1 MKSKKIMLLICMI
14 ICLMFTVSGVF
25 ANDITNETD
34 VQVLQVT
41 GNEVNDTNLQASSSL
56 STSAVYFNASASSD
70 GDGSQSNPY
79 KVYKADRINYGD
91 TVYFADGEY
100 TISEANSIYSS
111 SKYPTTFIGSGN
123 TILKSE
129 LSHRFDFTV
138 TDNSYFVLKNLTMI
152 SVHINNHANLI
163 AENVVFQ
170 DSVGFNPDNMPSL
183 SYSYM
188 SKVYDSSYGGVIICD
203 TPSNKKTTLNLT
215 NCDFKNNIALSGGVI
230 AAYNTIANIQNCNF
244 YNSTSSNFGGA
255 IYSIKSNFKIIK
267 SSFELTNSKYGGVI
281 YSNSTDLYLKDSQFT
296 KSQSSSFGGVIAAF
310 SGKLDINNVVFTN
323 YKSLDDAGGAIY
335 STGITLNVAD
345 STFTGGHSDFGG
357 AICNLKTNSTITNTK
372 FINNYAEH
380 YGGSIYNMYG
390 NIVLSNNIFNKTQAE
405 TGGSIFNRFSDSFEL
420 SNNQFIDSKADEEGA
435 IVFID
440 GDNVKVT
447 EKGNTYDNTYV
458 LLVYGNVYN
467 IDFYES
473 VPVIKFSPESI
484 EVIPTFY
491 DSRKYGYIT
500 PAKDQIQGG
509 NCWAFSGIA
518 TLEACIKK
526 ATGIAYDFSEENV
539 KNLMSEY
546 SLFDLDAGVNNGG
559 NLYMFIAYLASW
571 FGPIYD
577 EYDVYDDHSAIS
589 KIFDSLVHVQ
599 NVCILPERK
608 NFYDNDEIKKA
619 VLKYGAVSIGIDLAQ
634 NQGHAVTIVGWD
646 DEFTSSD
653 FLGNKALG
661 AWIIKNSWGSDW
673 GYNGYGYLSYQQPI
687 SYGYTFIFD
696 DDRQYSNV
704 YQYDFAGKS
713 GFHSIP
719 GGVVYIKNKFTA
731 KNDEMLSAF
740 STYFDEPT
748 NFTAHVYLNGKLVT
762 SQNGSSDYKGYYTI
776 PFDKEVNLK
785 KGDTFEIV
793 VKLFNDG
800 SVYFPLCTAKSIDNI
815 ISGKG
820 ISFFST
826 DGSTWNDFYDS
837 NTPGVACIKAFT
849 HSKSLNNISIDVEQL
864 DDASNPFGNINM
876 YDLVSIELNLPT
888 TYSVDGNNHPI
899 DGLVEF
905 TINGKS
911 YFAEVADG
919 KAVLNIS
926 FDKAGVYN
934 VSLQYKSSRVVS
946 NPINFQIT
954 VVTTPQAN
962 LEIEAKDV
970 SKFYGGP
977 EKYVATLT
985 NDGKALSGV
994 TVRLSVNG
1002 KEYTLKTDE
1011 KGQIIYD
1018 FDLPVGTY
1026 YASLVYGGKVAS
1038 SKFTVLSTIVANDL
1052 TQEYGDSEISASFL
1066 NTDGNALT
1074 NAKVLFDVDIYG
1086 VNVKFNEKYDATT
1099 NAAGGASSKVS
1110 LPVSKYSVSVTN
1122 PVTGEKKQFML
1133 DIMPVDTSCSISVT
1147 QSGSAVTLNAIID
1160 TNATLTVMTRFEN
1173 NKPHVNFLIGDKV
1186 YKAEA
1191 NYTSINAENKIVA
1204 FASFTTND
1212 LTKGDYTV
1220 SAIFSGDG
1228 NFKVSSDTKE
1238 FSVTENP
1245 YRLTSA
1251 NYEGYYGTSGTI
1263 LNLTDVN
1270 GVAVRGEVVYATVGN
1285 KVYNATTD
1293 KSGLARFQLDLDV
1306 GSYPVLFEYKGQTLM
1321 KYIFVKSTI
1330 DMDDLNGQYLDSKV
1344 EAIFKYYDYP
1354 YEKRLENKDVKFI
1367 VNGKEYN
1374 AVTDEYGYASA
1385 DVDLPVG
1392 THTVTAINP
1401 YTKEKKQ
1408 SKITIFKTT
1417 PTLSIS
1423 KSKRGDSVFITAS
1436 FTQTSAVGNVIFT
1449 MGSNKYVTI
1458 IEGGQAILALIVLD
1472 EGSYDVYANY
1482 IGDPNFNNIMSETM
1496 NFTYEHTNYTITAPI
1511 VTKYYGGSEKFAVT
1525 LTNFNNPVSGET
1537 VTVTIADKVYNI
1549 TTDSRGVA
1557 TLNEKLNPGTYSVYC
1572 SFDDKTVFS
1581 EITVKSTITVTSSTE
1596 DVSYSKLSAE
1606 FRDTNGNL
1614 IKNTQVTFKVGNQ
1627 EYKQTTSSEGIAT
1640 FEPALDKGEYT
1651 VSAVNPV
1658 TGEIKDSK
1666 LVITK
1671 STPTFDVSVVKK
1683 DGVYVLK
1690 VVLPKAATGVVE
1702 FVFDNGELYEIPL
1715 EGGECILDG
1724 IDPGEYQVKVTY
1736 NGNDAYNPVS
1746 KSTPFTVYRIASV
1759 LTASGVTTTYGTSK
1773 KIVMT
1778 LKDTRGNILAGSIIT
1793 VKLNNKVYPAVI
1805 SSEGDA
1811 EITVPASLG
1820 AKTYYAEITYAGED
1834 NIDGITKT
1842 VKVVVKKATP
1852 KLTAAKKTFKVKDK
1866 TKKYVVTLKT
1876 NKNKVYKKQKITIKV
1891 NGKTYKATTNSK
1903 GQATFKLT
1911 KLTKKGAFTAVVT
1924 YSGNSNFN
1932 KVTKKVKI
1940 TVK

>member
-1 MKSKKIMLLICMI
+1 MCLL
-14 ICLMFTVSGVF
+14 FTVSGVF
-25 ANDITNETD
+25 ANDLTNETD
-34 VQVLQVT
+34 VGMLQVT

-56 STSAVYFNASASSD
+56 STSAVYFDASASSD

-91 TVYFADGEY
+91 TVYFADGVY

-111 SKYPTTFIGSGN
+111 SKYPTTFIGSEN
-123 TILKSE
+123 TILQSA
-129 LSHRFDFTV
+129 LSHKFDFTV

-152 SVHINNHANLI
+152 GVHINNQANLI

-183 SYSYM
+183 YYSYM

-345 STFTGGHSDFGG
+345 STFTDGHSDFGG
-357 AICNLKTNSTITNTK
+357 AICNLKTNSTVTNTK

-467 IDFYES
+467 IDYYES

-500 PAKDQIQGG
+500 PVKDQIQGG

-719 GGVVYIKNKFTA
+719 GGVVYIKNKFTS

-748 NFTAHVYLNGKLVT
+748 NFTAYVYLNGELVT
-762 SQNGSSDYKGYYTI
+762 SQNGFSDYKGYYTI
-776 PFDKEVNLK
+776 PFDKEVALK
-785 KGDTFEIV
+785 KGDNFEIAI
-793 VKLFNDG
+793 KLFNDG

-849 HSKSLNNISIDVEQL
+849 RSKSLNNISIDVEQL

-985 NDGKALSGV
+985 KDGKALSGV
-994 TVRLSVNG
+994 TVILSVNG
-1002 KEYTLKTDE
+1002 KEYPPLKTDE
-1011 KGQIIYD
+1011 NGQIIYD

-1066 NTDGNALT
+1066 NTDGNALI
-1074 NAKVLFDVDIYG
+1074 NQKVLFDVDLYG
-1086 VNVKFNEKYDATT
+1086 VNAKFNSKFDATT
-1099 NAAGGASSKVS
+1099 NAAGGASSKVG
-1110 LPVSKYSVSVTN
+1110 LPVAKYSVSVTN

-1133 DIMPVDTSCSISVT
+1133 DIMPVDTSCSVSIT
-1147 QSGSAVTLNAIID
+1147 QTGSAVTLNAIID
-1160 TNATLTVMTRFEN
+1160 TDAHLTTITHFEQN
-1173 NKPHVNFLIGDKV
+1173 EPYVNFLIGDKV
-1186 YKAEA
+1186 YKAKA
-1191 NYTSINAENKIVA
+1191 NYTRINDENKIVA
-1204 FASFTTND
+1204 FANHTIND
-1212 LTKGDYTV
+1212 LAIGDYTV
-1220 SAIFSGDG
+1220 SAIFSGDS
-1228 NFKVSSDTKE
+1228 NFKVSSDAKE
-1238 FSVTENP
+1238 FSVTKNP
-1245 YRLTSA
+1245 YILSSA
-1251 NYEGYYGTSGTI
+1251 DYLGYYGSAGTI
-1263 LNLTDVN
+1263 ATITNN
-1270 GVAVRGEVVYATVGN
+1270 GAPVKGEVVYATIGN
-1285 KVYNATTD
+1285 KKYNSTTND
-1293 KSGLARFQLDLDV
+1293 QGQAFFRPDLDV
-1306 GSYPVLFEYKGQTLM
+1306 GTYMVLFEYKGQSLL
-1321 KYIFVKSTI
+1321 KHLFVESTI
-1330 DMDDLNGQYLDSKV
+1330 EMEDLSGQYLDSKV
-1344 EAIFKYYDYP
+1344 GATFSYLKG
-1354 YEKRLENKDVKFI
+1354 NKTPLVNSNVKFI
-1367 VNGKEYN
+1367 INGTEYD

-1392 THTVTAINP
+1392 THTVTAVNM
-1401 YTKEKKQ
+1401 YNGEKKQ

-1417 PTLSIS
+1417 PTLTVS

-1436 FTQTSAVGNVIFT
+1436 FSQTSAVGNVIFT

-1458 IEGGQAILALIVLD
+1458 IEGGKAVLALIVLD
-1472 EGSYDVYANY
+1472 EGSYEVYANY
-1482 IGDPNFNNIMSETM
+1482 IGDPNFNNIISETLPF
-1496 NFTYEHTNYTITAPI
+1496 NYEHTNYTITAPA
-1511 VTKYYGGSEKFAVT
+1511 VSKYYGGSEKFAVT
-1525 LTNFNNPVSGET
+1525 LTNFNNPVAGEI
-1537 VTVTIADKVYNI
+1537 VQITIGDKVYNI

-1557 TLNEKLNPGTYSVYC
+1557 TFNEKLNPGTYSVYC
-1572 SFDDKTVFS
+1572 SFDDKTVLS
-1581 EITVKSTITVTSSTE
+1581 EITVKPTITVTSSTE

-1671 STPTFDVSVVKK
+1671 STPTLDVSVVKK
-1683 DGVYVLK
+1683 DGVNVLK
-1690 VVLPKAATGVVE
+1690 AVLPKAATGVVE
-1702 FVFDNGELYEIPL
+1702 FEFDSGELYEIPL
-1715 EGGECILDG
+1715 EGGECILEG
-1724 IDPGEYQVKVTY
+1724 IDPGEYNVKVIY

-1746 KSTPFTVYRIASV
+1746 KSTSFTVYRIASV
-1759 LTASGVTTTYGTSK
+1759 LTVSGVTTTYGTSK
-1773 KIVMT
+1773 KMVMT

-1793 VKLNNKVYPAVI
+1793 VKLNNKVYPAFV

-1820 AKTYYAEITYAGED
+1820 AKTYYAEIIYAGED

-1891 NGKTYKATTNSK
+1891 NGKTYKATTNTK

-1911 KLTKKGAFTAVVT
+1911 KLTKKGTFTATVT

-1932 KVTKKVKI
+1932 KLTKKVKF

>member
-1 MKSKKIMLLICMI
+1 
-14 ICLMFTVSGVF
+14 MFTVSGVF

-41 GNEVNDTNLQASSSL
+41 GNEVNDTNLQASGSL

-152 SVHINNHANLI
+152 GVHINNHANLI

-345 STFTGGHSDFGG
+345 STFTDGHSDFGG

-500 PAKDQIQGG
+500 PVEDQIQGG

-539 KNLMSEY
+539 KNLMAEY

-719 GGVVYIKNKFTA
+719 GDVVYIKNKFTS
-731 KNDEMLSAF
+731 KNDEILSAF

-748 NFTAHVYLNGKLVT
+748 NFTAYVYLNGKLLT
-762 SQNGSSDYKGYYTI
+762 SQNGFSDYKGYYTI
-776 PFDKEVNLK
+776 PFDKEVTLK
-785 KGDTFEIV
+785 KGDNFEIAI
-793 VKLFNDG
+793 KFFNEG

-815 ISGKG
+815 ISCEG

-849 HSKSLNNISIDVEQL
+849 RSQKLNEISIDIDQL
-864 DDASNPFGNINM
+864 SDASNPFGNINM
-876 YDLVSIELNLPT
+876 YDLVSIELNLPK
-888 TYSVDGNNHPI
+888 TYSVGGNNHPI
-899 DGLVEF
+899 DGLVAF
-905 TINGKS
+905 TINDKS

-934 VSLQYKSSRVVS
+934 VSVQYKSSRVVS
-946 NPINFQIT
+946 NPVRFQIN

-962 LEIEAKDV
+962 LEIEASDV

-985 NDGKALSGV
+985 NDGKVLSGV

-1074 NAKVLFDVDIYG
+1074 NQKVLFDVDLYG
-1086 VNVKFNEKYDATT
+1086 ANAKFNNKFDATT

-1110 LPVSKYSVSVTN
+1110 LPVAKYSVSITN

-1133 DIMPVDTSCSISVT
+1133 DIMPVDTSCSISIT
-1147 QSGSAVTLNAIID
+1147 QSGSAVTLNAIVD
-1160 TNATLTVMTRFEN
+1160 TDAHLTTIIHFEQN
-1173 NKPHVNFLIGDKV
+1173 DPYVNFLIGDKV
-1186 YKAEA
+1186 YKAKA
-1191 NYTSINAENKIVA
+1191 NYTRINDENKIVA
-1204 FASFTTND
+1204 HASYTIYN
-1212 LTKGDYTV
+1212 LASGDYTV
-1220 SAIFSGDG
+1220 SSIFSGDS

-1245 YRLTSA
+1245 YVLSSA
-1251 NYEGYYGTSGTI
+1251 DYLGYYGSAGTI
-1263 LNLTDVN
+1263 ATIFKKENDKWV
-1270 GVAVRGEVVYATVGN
+1270 GVEGEVVYATIGN
-1285 KVYNATTD
+1285 KKYNATTNEN
-1293 KSGLARFQLDLDV
+1293 GQAIFRPELDV
-1306 GSYPVLFEYKGQTLM
+1306 GTYMVLFEYKGQSLM
-1321 KYIFVKSTI
+1321 KYLFVESTI
-1330 DMDDLNGQYLDSKV
+1330 EMDDLSGQYLDSKV
-1344 EAIFKYYDYP
+1344 EATFNYYVGTLLKP
-1354 YEKRLENKDVKFI
+1354 LENKDVKFI
-1367 VNGKEYN
+1367 VNGKEYG

-1392 THTVTAINP
+1392 THTVTAVNL
-1401 YTKEKKQ
+1401 YNGEKKQ

-1496 NFTYEHTNYTITAPI
+1496 NFTYEHTNYTITAPK

-1537 VTVTIADKVYNI
+1537 VTITIADKVYNI
-1549 TTDSRGVA
+1549 TTDSNGVA

-1572 SFDDKTVFS
+1572 SYDDKTVLS
-1581 EITVKSTITVTSSTE
+1581 EITVRPTITVTSSTS
-1596 DVSYSKLSAE
+1596 DVSYSKLNAE
-1606 FRDTNGNL
+1606 FRDANGNL
-1614 IKNTQVTFKVGNQ
+1614 IKNSQVTFKVGTT
-1627 EYKQTTSSEGIAT
+1627 EYKQTTNGEGIAT
-1640 FEPALDKGEYT
+1640 LEPALDKGEYT

-1658 TGEIKDSK
+1658 TGEVKDSK
-1666 LVITK
+1666 LIITK
-1671 STPTFDVSVVKK
+1671 STPTLTLSVVKK
-1683 DGVYVLK
+1683 DGVNVLK
-1690 VVLPKAATGVVE
+1690 AVLPKAATGVVE
-1702 FVFDNGELYEIPL
+1702 FEFDSGELYEIPL
-1715 EGGECILDG
+1715 EGGECILEG
-1724 IDPGEYQVKVTY
+1724 INPGEYNVKVTY
-1736 NGNDAYNPVS
+1736 NGNNAYNSVS
-1746 KSTPFTVYRIASV
+1746 KTTSFTVYRIASV

-1793 VKLNNKVYPAVI
+1793 VKLNNKVYPAVV
-1805 SSEGDA
+1805 SSDGDA
-1811 EITVPASLG
+1811 EVTVPASLG
-1820 AKTYYAEITYAGED
+1820 AKTYDAIITFAGED
-1834 NIDGITKT
+1834 NIDGISKT

-1866 TKKYVVTLKT
+1866 SKKYVVTLKT

-1891 NGKTYKATTNSK
+1891 KGITYKATTNSK

>member
-1 MKSKKIMLLICMI
+1 
-14 ICLMFTVSGVF
+14 MFTVSGVF
-25 ANDITNETD
+25 ANDITDETD

-41 GNEVNDTNLQASSSL
+41 GNDVNDTNLQASSSL
-56 STSAVYFNASASSD
+56 STSAVYFDASASSD

-91 TVYFADGEY
+91 TVYFADGVY

-111 SKYPTTFIGSGN
+111 SKYPTTFIGSEN
-123 TILKSE
+123 TILQSG
-129 LSHRFDFTV
+129 LSHKFDFTV

-152 SVHINNHANLI
+152 GVHINNQANLI

-183 SYSYM
+183 SYSYV
-188 SKVYDSSYGGVIICD
+188 SKYYDSSYGGVIICD

-230 AAYNTIANIQNCNF
+230 AAYNTIANIQNCKF
-244 YNSTSSNFGGA
+244 YNSTASNFGGA

-296 KSQSSSFGGVIAAF
+296 KSQSNSFGGVIAAF
-310 SGKLDINNVVFTN
+310 SGRLDINNVIFTN
-323 YKSLDDAGGAIY
+323 YKSLGDAGGAIY
-335 STGITLNVAD
+335 STGITLNIAD
-345 STFTGGHSDFGG
+345 STFTDGYSDFGG
-357 AICNLKTNSTITNTK
+357 AICNLKSNSTVTNTK
-372 FINNYAEH
+372 FINNHAEY

-390 NIVLSNNIFNKTQAE
+390 NIVLSKNIFNKTQAE

-420 SNNQFIDSKADEEGA
+420 SNNQFVDSKADEGV

-447 EKGNTYDNTYV
+447 ENGNTYDNTYV

-467 IDFYES
+467 IDYYES

-500 PAKDQIQGG
+500 PVKDQIQGG

-589 KIFDSLVHVQ
+589 KIFDSLIHVQ

-619 VLKYGAVSIGIDLAQ
+619 VLKYGAVSIGIDLSA

-696 DDRQYSNV
+696 DEREYSNV

-713 GFHSIP
+713 DFHSLS

-731 KNDEMLSAF
+731 KNDEILSAF

-748 NFTAHVYLNGKLVT
+748 NFTAYVYLNGELVT

-785 KGDTFEIV
+785 KGDTFEIAI
-793 VKLFNDG
+793 KIFNEG
-800 SVYFPLCTAKSIDNI
+800 QVYFPLCTAKGIDNI
-815 ISGKG
+815 ISCED

-826 DGSTWNDFYDS
+826 DGSTWNDLYK
-837 NTPGVACIKAFT
+837 NAQGVACIKAFAR
-849 HSKSLNNISIDVEQL
+849 SKSLNEISIDVDQL
-864 DDASNPFGNINM
+864 GGGSNPFSSINVN
-876 YDLVSIELNLPT
+876 DLVNIQLNLPQN
-888 TYSVDGNNHPI
+888 YVVDGVNHPI

-905 TINGKS
+905 TINGQS
-911 YFAEVADG
+911 YFAKVENG
-919 KAVLNIS
+919 NAVLNIS
-926 FDKAGVYN
+926 FDKEGTYDISA
-934 VSLQYKSSRVVS
+934 QFKSSRVTS
-946 NPINFQIT
+946 NVIKFQAN
-954 VVTTPQAN
+954 VVKTPQADLVIQAN
-962 LEIEAKDV
+962 DV
-970 SKFYGGP
+970 SKFYGASGN
-977 EKYVATLT
+977 YAVTLT
-985 NDGKALSGV
+985 NDGKALSGAN
-994 TVRLSVNG
+994 VRILVNG
-1002 KEYTLKTDE
+1002 KEYTVAKSDAN
-1011 KGQIIYD
+1011 GQIVR
-1018 FDLPVGTY
+1018 DLNLTVGTY
-1026 YASLVYGGKVAS
+1026 QISAVYGGKVAT
-1038 SKFTVLSTIVANDL
+1038 SKFTVLSTIVTNDL
-1052 TQEYGDSEISASFL
+1052 TQEYGDSQISASFL

-1074 NAKVLFDVDIYG
+1074 NAKVTFDIDLYG
-1086 VNVKFNEKYDATT
+1086 VNAQFNTKADAITD
-1099 NAAGGASSKVS
+1099 AAGGASSKVS
-1110 LPVSKYSVSVTN
+1110 LPVSKYLVSVSN
-1122 PVTGEKKQFML
+1122 PVTGEKKQFLL
-1133 DIMPVDTSCSISVT
+1133 DIMPVDTSCILSIT
-1147 QSGSAVTLNAIID
+1147 QSGSSVTFNAFID
-1160 TNATLTVMTRFEN
+1160 TNATLTVMTRFEKN
-1173 NKPHVNFLIGDKV
+1173 NPHVNFVIGDKV
-1186 YKAEA
+1186 YKANA
-1191 NYTSINAENKIVA
+1191 NYTRINDENRIVA
-1204 FASFTTND
+1204 YASYTLANAFAN
-1212 LTKGDYTV
+1212 GDYTV

-1228 NFKVSSDTKE
+1228 NFKVSSDTRE

-1245 YRLTSA
+1245 YTLSSSDFL
-1251 NYEGYYGTSGTI
+1251 GYYGSAGTI
-1263 LNLTDVN
+1263 ATILKKETEN
-1270 GVAVRGEVVYATVGN
+1270 GKVKWVGVKGEVVYATIGN
-1285 KVYNATTD
+1285 IKYNATTD
-1293 KSGLARFQLDLDV
+1293 ENGQAIFRPDLEV
-1306 GSYPVLFEYKGQTLM
+1306 GEYVVLFEYKGQSLM
-1321 KYIFVKSTI
+1321 KYLFVESTI
-1330 DMDDLNGQYLDSKV
+1330 DMDDLSGQYLDSKV
-1344 EAIFKYYDYP
+1344 EATFNYYVGTDLKP
-1354 YEKRLENKDVKFI
+1354 LENKDVKFI
-1367 VNGKEYN
+1367 VNGKEYG

-1392 THTVTAINP
+1392 THTVTAVNL
-1401 YTKEKKQ
+1401 YNGEKKQ

-1640 FEPALDKGEYT
+1640 FEPTLDKGEYT

-1683 DGVYVLK
+1683 DGVNVLK

-1891 NGKTYKATTNSK
+1891 NGKTYKATTNTK